1 MQRNLLSVGHIF
13 LLGTALWA
21 MTGCSDLQNSPWQ
34 ASEQKTPP
42 AATASA
48 QPPATIGTVPPQAV
62 AVNPNAVPA
71 ATPHVAKIAL
81 LLPLS
86 GKGGETGQAMLNAAQ
101 LAMFDLNA
109 SSVFELRPEDTGK
122 GATQAMNN
130 AIAGGAN
137 LVLGPVFSTDT
148 KAVSPIALQNNV
160 NIVSFSTD
168 TSAAVGNTFLM
179 GFMPQA
185 QVNSVLTYANAAGR
199 KRIALIAPRDVYGD
213 SVASTYYMFMQRY
226 ALDSAGI
233 IRYDAGKLPAQAD
246 LSGLKA
252 GVDAVLIAAS
262 AIDSHKISNLMTA
275 AGYPDVT
282 VKRLGTGLWDQ
293 PDAPKMTGL
302 QGAWYAASS
311 PRLRNRFEHRYF
323 ETYGTQPPRLASL
336 AYDATALAVVLA
348 KSGQGFGRNTLTSPN
363 GFAGID
369 GIFRFTSDG
378 IADRGLAILEI
389 KNGASSILVDAPQRF
404 GER

>member
-1 MQRNLLSVGHIF
+1 MQRNLLSVGRIF
-13 LLGTALWA
+13 LLGSTLLALG
-21 MTGCSDLQNSPWQ
+21 GCSDLQNSPWKP
-34 ASEQKTPP
+34 SEGKTTPEM
-42 AATASA
+42 SG
-48 QPPATIGTVPPQAV
+48 QTVPPV
-62 AVNPNAVPA
+62 AGTTEGVTINPNAMPA
-71 ATPHVAKIAL
+71 TGIPKVAKIAL

-86 GKGGETGQAMLNAAQ
+86 GKGSDTGQAMLNAAQ

-122 GATQAMNN
+122 GAVQAINS
-130 AIAGGAN
+130 AISNGAN
-137 LVLGPVFSTDT
+137 LILGPVFSNDT
-148 KAVSPIALQNNV
+148 KTISPIALQNNL

-185 QVNSVLTYANAAGR
+185 QVNSVLNYASSVGH

-213 SVASTYYMFMQRY
+213 SVASTFSMFMQRY
-226 ALDSAGI
+226 SLDTAGI
-233 IRYDAGKLPAQAD
+233 IRYEAGQLPTAAN
-246 LSGLKA
+246 LSTLKA

-262 AIDSHKISNLMTA
+262 ATDSNKISTMMSA
-275 AGYPDVT
+275 AGYPDAT

-293 PDAPKMTGL
+293 ADAAKLSGL

-311 PRLRNRFEHRYF
+311 PRLRTRFERRYV

-336 AYDATALAVVLA
+336 AYDATALTVVLA
-348 KSGQGFGRNTLTSPN
+348 KSGHGFGRDTLTSPN
-363 GFAGID
+363 GFAGVD
-369 GIFRFTSDG
+369 GIFRFTNDG

-389 KNGASSILVDAPQRF
+389 KNGTSTILIDAPQRF
-404 GER
+404 GGF

>member
-13 LLGTALWA
+13 LLGTTLLALG
-21 MTGCSDLQNSPWQ
+21 GCSDLQNKPWK
-34 ASEQKTPP
+34 ALEHKTTPVAGGQLIPP
-42 AATASA
+42 AATATPNGVTA
-48 QPPATIGTVPPQAV
+48 
-62 AVNPNAVPA
+62 NPNAAPVAGIPK
-71 ATPHVAKIAL
+71 VAKIAL

-86 GKGGETGQAMLNAAQ
+86 GKGSETGQAMLNAAQ

-130 AIAGGAN
+130 AIANGAN
-137 LVLGPVFSTDT
+137 LILGPVFSNDT
-148 KAVSPIALQNNV
+148 KAISPLALQNSL

-185 QVNSVLTYANAAGR
+185 QVNAVMTYANTVGR

-213 SVASTYYMFMQRY
+213 SVASNFYTFMQRY
-226 ALDSAGI
+226 SLDTAGI
-233 IRYDAGKLPAQAD
+233 IRYESGKLPTATD
-246 LSGLKA
+246 LAGLKA

-262 AIDSHKISNLMTA
+262 ATDSHKISTMMTA
-275 AGYPDVT
+275 AGYPDAT

-293 PDAPKMTGL
+293 ADAAKLSGL

-311 PRLRNRFEHRYF
+311 PRLRSRFEQRYF
-323 ETYGTQPPRLASL
+323 QTYGVQPPRLASL
-336 AYDATALAVVLA
+336 AYDATALTVVLA
-348 KSGQGFGRNTLTSPN
+348 KSGHGFGRDTLTSPN
-363 GFAGID
+363 GFAGVD
-369 GIFRFTSDG
+369 GIFRFTAEG
-378 IADRGLAILEI
+378 IADRGLAVLEI
-389 KNGASSILVDAPQRF
+389 KNGASTIIVDAPQRF
-404 GER
+404 GGR

>member
-13 LLGTALWA
+13 LLGSTLLALG
-21 MTGCSDLQNSPWQ
+21 GCSDLQNSPWKQ
-34 ASEQKTPP
+34 SEGKITPEM
-42 AATASA
+42 SG
-48 QPPATIGTVPPQAV
+48 QTVPPV
-62 AVNPNAVPA
+62 AGTADGVTINPNAMPA
-71 ATPHVAKIAL
+71 TGIPKVAKIAL
-81 LLPLS
+81 LLPLT
-86 GKGGETGQAMLNAAQ
+86 GKGSETGQAMLNAAQ

-122 GATQAMNN
+122 GAVQAINS
-130 AIAGGAN
+130 AISNGAN
-137 LVLGPVFSTDT
+137 LILGPVFSTDT
-148 KAVSPIALQNNV
+148 KTISPIALQNNL

-185 QVNSVLTYANAAGR
+185 QVNSVLNYANSVGH

-213 SVASTYYMFMQRY
+213 SVASTFSMFMQRY
-226 ALDSAGI
+226 SLDTAGI
-233 IRYDAGKLPAQAD
+233 IRYEAGQLPTAAD
-246 LSGLKA
+246 LSTLKA

-262 AIDSHKISNLMTA
+262 ATDSNKISTMMSA
-275 AGYPDVT
+275 AGYPDAT

-293 PDAPKMTGL
+293 AEAAKLSGL

-311 PRLRNRFEHRYF
+311 PRLRTRFEHRYF

-336 AYDATALAVVLA
+336 AYDATALTVVLA
-348 KSGQGFGRNTLTSPN
+348 KSGHGFGRDTLTSPN
-363 GFAGID
+363 GFAGVD
-369 GIFRFTSDG
+369 GIFRFTNDG

-389 KNGASSILVDAPQRF
+389 KNGTSSILIDAPQRF
-404 GER
+404 GGL

>member
-13 LLGTALWA
+13 LLGSTLLALG
-21 MTGCSDLQNSPWQ
+21 GCSDLQNSPWKQ
-34 ASEQKTPP
+34 SEGKITPEM
-42 AATASA
+42 SG
-48 QPPATIGTVPPQAV
+48 QTVPPV
-62 AVNPNAVPA
+62 AGTADGVTINPNAMPA
-71 ATPHVAKIAL
+71 TGIPKVAKIAL
-81 LLPLS
+81 LLPLT
-86 GKGGETGQAMLNAAQ
+86 GKGSETGQAMLNAAQ

-122 GATQAMNN
+122 GAVQAINS
-130 AIAGGAN
+130 AISNGAN
-137 LVLGPVFSTDT
+137 LILGPVFSTDT
-148 KAVSPIALQNNV
+148 KTISPIALQNNL

-185 QVNSVLTYANAAGR
+185 QVNSVLTYASSVGH

-213 SVASTYYMFMQRY
+213 SVASTFSMFMQRY
-226 ALDSAGI
+226 SLDTAGI
-233 IRYDAGKLPAQAD
+233 IRYEAGQLPTAAD
-246 LSGLKA
+246 LSTLKA

-262 AIDSHKISNLMTA
+262 ATDSNKISTMMSA
-275 AGYPDVT
+275 AGYPDAT

-293 PDAPKMTGL
+293 ADAAKLSGL

-311 PRLRNRFEHRYF
+311 PRLRTRFERRYV

-336 AYDATALAVVLA
+336 AYDATALTVVLA
-348 KSGQGFGRNTLTSPN
+348 KSGHGFGRDTLTSPN
-363 GFAGID
+363 GFAGVD
-369 GIFRFTSDG
+369 GIFRFTNDG

-389 KNGASSILVDAPQRF
+389 KNGTSTILIDAPQRF
-404 GER
+404 GGF